1 MKSIEG
7 MQPQINDMERRFGII
22 QSIEPVL
29 DNALKTLNKVID
41 VHGMGKNWDSWASS
55 SFISLDQKMKFGKKI
70 FLVLMSSFIILKT

>member
-29 DNALKTLNKVID
+29 DNALKTLHKVVD
-41 VHGMGKNWDSWASS
+41 VHGMGKN
-55 SFISLDQKMKFGKKI
+55 
-70 FLVLMSSFIILKT
+70 